1 MNFILRLIGT
11 GLGLWVSAKLVPGI
25 VIAQGTT
32 LTETVIMLGL
42 IALVFTIVNSIVR
55 PLVSIL
61 AFPLYILTFGLFAL
75 VTNGIGFMV
84 ASGVAHSLGLPFSV
98 SGIGAAIIGAIITA
112 VVSSLFGGLTGAS
125 KKDCSFPLS
134 HITSLGGYQRY
145 RSASA
150 SYR

>member
-32 LTETVIMLGL
+32 LTETVINAGPDRLGS
-42 IALVFTIVNSIVR
+42 FTIVNSIVR

-125 KKDCSFPLS
+125 KKD
-134 HITSLGGYQRY
+134 
-145 RSASA
+145 
-150 SYR
+150 

>member
-11 GLGLWVSAKLVPGI
+11 GLGLWVSAKIVPGI

-61 AFPLYILTFGLFAL
+61 AFPLYIPPFGLFAL
-75 VTNGIGFMV
+75 VTKAIGFLL
-84 ASGVAHSLGLPFSV
+84 ASGVANPWGLPFSV

-125 KKDCSFPLS
+125 KKD
-134 HITSLGGYQRY
+134 
-145 RSASA
+145 
-150 SYR
+150 

>member
-55 PLVSIL
+55 PLLTVL
-61 AFPLYILTFGLFAL
+61 AFPLYILTFGLFIL

-84 ASGVAHSLGLPFSV
+84 ASSVARSLDLPFSV

-112 VVSSLFGGLTGAS
+112 IVSSLFGGLTGAS
-125 KKDCSFPLS
+125 KKD
-134 HITSLGGYQRY
+134 
-145 RSASA
+145 
-150 SYR
+150 

>member
-11 GLGLWVSAKLVPGI
+11 GLGLWVSAKIVPGI
-25 VIAQGTT
+25 VIAQGT

-112 VVSSLFGGLTGAS
+112 VVSSLFGSLTGAS
-125 KKDCSFPLS
+125 KKD
-134 HITSLGGYQRY
+134 
-145 RSASA
+145 
-150 SYR
+150 

>member
-11 GLGLWVSAKLVPGI
+11 GLGLWVSAKIVPGI
-25 VIAQGTT
+25 VITQGTT

-61 AFPLYILTFGLFAL
+61 AFPLYVLTFGLFAL

-84 ASGVAHSLGLPFSV
+84 ASGNYRRDYHRCCLFAFRKPDWSIQEGLILPSHTSRHSA
-98 SGIGAAIIGAIITA
+98 GIKDIGTRLRRIGDT
-112 VVSSLFGGLTGAS
+112 
-125 KKDCSFPLS
+125 
-134 HITSLGGYQRY
+134 
-145 RSASA
+145 
-150 SYR
+150 

>member
-84 ASGVAHSLGLPFSV
+84 ASGVAHS
-98 SGIGAAIIGAIITA
+98 
-112 VVSSLFGGLTGAS
+112 SLFGGLTGAS
-125 KKDCSFPLS
+125 KKD
-134 HITSLGGYQRY
+134 
-145 RSASA
+145 
-150 SYR
+150 

>member
-61 AFPLYILTFGLFAL
+61 AFPPVHPHFRTLC
-75 VTNGIGFMV
+75 
-84 ASGVAHSLGLPFSV
+84 SG
-98 SGIGAAIIGAIITA
+98 
-112 VVSSLFGGLTGAS
+112 
-125 KKDCSFPLS
+125 D
-134 HITSLGGYQRY
+134 
-145 RSASA
+145 
-150 SYR
+150 

>member
-11 GLGLWVSAKLVPGI
+11 GLGLWVSAKIVPGI
-25 VIAQGTT
+25 VISQGTT

-84 ASGVAHSLGLPFSV
+84 ASGVAHSLGNYRCDYHRCCLFDFWKPDWIIQEGLILPSLTDHVTRRV
-98 SGIGAAIIGAIITA
+98 SKI
-112 VVSSLFGGLTGAS
+112 
-125 KKDCSFPLS
+125 
-134 HITSLGGYQRY
+134 
-145 RSASA
+145 
-150 SYR
+150 

>member
-32 LTETVIMLGL
+32 LIETVIMLGL
-42 IALVFTIVNSIVR
+42 IALVFTIENSIVR
-55 PLVSIL
+55 PLLTVL
-61 AFPLYILTFGLFAL
+61 AFPLYILTFGLFIL

-84 ASGVAHSLGLPFSV
+84 ASSVARSLDLPFSV

-112 VVSSLFGGLTGAS
+112 VVSSLFGSLTGAP
-125 KKDCSFPLS
+125 KK
-134 HITSLGGYQRY
+134 H
-145 RSASA
+145 
-150 SYR
+150 

>member
-11 GLGLWVSAKLVPGI
+11 GLGLWVSAKIVPGI

-61 AFPLYILTFGLFAL
+61 AFPLYVLTFGLFAL

-112 VVSSLFGGLTGAS
+112 VVSSIFGSLTGAS
-125 KKDCSFPLS
+125 KKD
-134 HITSLGGYQRY
+134 
-145 RSASA
+145 
-150 SYR
+150 